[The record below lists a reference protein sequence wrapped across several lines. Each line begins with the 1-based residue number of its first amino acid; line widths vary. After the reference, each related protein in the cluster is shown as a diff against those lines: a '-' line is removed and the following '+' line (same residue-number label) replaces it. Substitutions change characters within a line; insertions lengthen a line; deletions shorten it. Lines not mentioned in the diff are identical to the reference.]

1 MIGRRPM
8 EVLVIIEEPSRRFPR
23 SFHDPDKNCVAYH
36 FRPWFGHVSRPFSRK
51 EKSRE
56 CCGSLLYGSKLEPL
70 VRLRVVL
77 VLVDTLAHVIRFAIE
92 MALVLLG
99 QMAVVL
105 RHVFLFIVLQA
116 LFTALQAPGF
126 SRSKLATL
134 NAVGNAILLVL
145 FALIH
150 LIDARMT
157 RIDLAGS
164 GARGVVLLRSSGS
177 DKHQA
182 TRRKN

>member
-1 MIGRRPM
+1 
-8 EVLVIIEEPSRRFPR
+8 
-23 SFHDPDKNCVAYH
+23 
-36 FRPWFGHVSRPFSRK
+36 
-51 EKSRE
+51 
-56 CCGSLLYGSKLEPL
+56 
-70 VRLRVVL
+70 VL

-134 NAVGNAILLVL
+134 NAVGDAVLLVR
-145 FALIH
+145 FALIN
-150 LIDARMT
+150 LIDPRMT
-157 RIDLAGS
+157 GIDLAGS
-164 GARGVVLLRSSGS
+164 GARGVVFVRSGS
-177 DKHQA
+177 GKHQ
-182 TRRKN
+182 TTHRKNQVRLRDFVGDVRLNPAEEVLLYSAPVSALPRATMRMSAP